1 MPLTL
6 SLHGPVGSRL
16 GKFSSGGL
24 ENRLAIVGSP
34 ERASRAA
41 RRITRRIGG
50 TGNRFRIEVFSDR
63 MAPDEKVGE
72 AGTDIDRLTTLVSS
86 GQIGRVLLA
95 TPVGEHERIAA
106 VVRRLEGTAAN
117 VDLIVL
123 EGFSTDM
130 RFGAAGDVCIAPVL
144 KRPLTPFQDFIK
156 STLDKVATFLLLV
169 LMAPLLL
176 SIVLLVKLTSPG
188 PVLFRQQRF
197 GLNNQKFAVL
207 KFRTLYNDRADL
219 NAWQPVQ
226 RHDKRV
232 TPIGKVLRALSLDEL
247 PQLVN
252 VLKGDMSLIG
262 PRPLPVDLRVE
273 GRLCREFP
281 HYPARHR
288 VRPGVTGLAQVN
300 GWRGGMEVAED
311 LEKRLTYDLAY
322 INNYSLL
329 LDVKI
334 AIATVRV
341 LLRTSNAY

>member
-1 MPLTL
+1 MPLTH
-6 SLHGPVGSRL
+6 SFHGPVGPWL
-16 GKFSSGGL
+16 GKFGSGRL
-24 ENRLAIVGSP
+24 ANRLAIVGPP
-34 ERASRAA
+34 ERASKAA
-41 RRITRRIGG
+41 GRIASTANG
-50 TGNRFRIEVFSDR
+50 FRIELFSDR
-63 MAPDEKVGE
+63 VNSEVKAGE

-106 VVRRLEGTAAN
+106 VVRRLEGVAAD

-123 EGFSTDM
+123 EAFSAGL

-144 KRPLTPFQDFIK
+144 KRPLTPAQDFIK
-156 STLDKVATFLLLV
+156 SSLDKVCAFLLLL

-176 SIVLLVKLTSPG
+176 SIALLVKLTSPG

-197 GLNNQKFAVL
+197 GLNNKKFAIL
-207 KFRTLYNDRADL
+207 KFRTLYNHRADL

-262 PRPLPVDLRVE
+262 PRPLPVDLKVE
-273 GRLCREFP
+273 GLLCREFP

-288 VRPGVTGLAQVN
+288 VRPGITGLAQVK
-300 GWRGGMEVAED
+300 GSRGGMEVAEQ
-311 LEKRLTYDLAY
+311 LERRLTYDLEY
-322 INNYSLL
+322 IDNYSLL
-329 LDVKI
+329 LDAKI
-334 AIATVRV
+334 AIATVFAV
-341 LLRTSNAY
+341 LGSANAY